1 MLKEEEV
8 EACRYYVL
16 VLFRVLEFLQADR
29 EWYNQEEGGMV
40 DETHNPFV
48 GDESKFEQREVELQ
62 KKLVPFS
69 TLEVYKNQSLANLY
83 LSRALS
89 GDNQRRH

>member
-1 MLKEEEV
+1 MLEEE
-8 EACRYYVL
+8 EIKACRHYVL
-16 VLFRVLEFLQADR
+16 VLLQVLEFSQADR

-69 TLEVYKNQSLANLY
+69 TREVYKAQSFAKLY
-83 LSRALS
+83 LFQPLS
-89 GDNQRRH
+89 GDN